1 MKKVVVAGAIP
12 KAGLEI
18 LQEADLDIDVFT
30 GKQLISEQELIKRVV
45 DADAILSLL
54 STPVTRKV
62 IDAAKKVKVIA
73 NYGAGYNNIDCDYAE
88 EKSIYVTNTPHASTA
103 ATADLTMALILAS
116 ARRVAEGDQLC
127 RTTGFNGWSPLF
139 FLGREVTGKT
149 LGIVGLGNIGQAVAK
164 RAAGFEMEVLY
175 YSPQRKGMEVETA
188 CKATYVPLEELLQR
202 SDFVALNC
210 SYNPSM
216 IHMIAEPQFKMMKPT
231 AYLINASRGPI
242 VEEAALVKALIDK
255 QIEGAALDVFEFEP
269 QIGEALK
276 QLPNVVLTPHI
287 GNATFEARDQMAR
300 IAASNIVRTLTGEKP
315 LYIVNHLE

>member
-12 KAGLEI
+12 QAGLEI
-18 LQEADLDIDVFT
+18 LQAANLEIDLFT
-30 GKQLISEQELIKRVV
+30 GEQLISEQELMERAR

-54 STPVTRKV
+54 STPVPQKV
-62 IDAAKKVKVIA
+62 IDAADHVKIIA
-73 NYGAGYNNIDCDYAE
+73 NYGAGTNNIDCDYAK

-149 LGIVGLGNIGQAVAK
+149 LGIIGLGNIGQAVAR
-164 RAAGFEMEVLY
+164 RAAGFDLEVLY
-175 YSPQRKGMEVETA
+175 YSPERKSSEIEVA

-202 SDFVALNC
+202 ADFVTLNC
-210 SYNPSM
+210 SYKQEM
-216 IHMIAEPQFKMMKPT
+216 AHMIAEPQFALMKPT

-242 VEEAALVKALIDK
+242 VKESALVKALTEK

-276 QLPNVVLTPHI
+276 RMPNIVLTPHI
-287 GNATFEARDQMAR
+287 GNATFEAREQMAC
-300 IAASNIVRTLTGEKP
+300 IAASNVVRALSGEKP
-315 LYIVNHLE
+315 LYIVNHLA